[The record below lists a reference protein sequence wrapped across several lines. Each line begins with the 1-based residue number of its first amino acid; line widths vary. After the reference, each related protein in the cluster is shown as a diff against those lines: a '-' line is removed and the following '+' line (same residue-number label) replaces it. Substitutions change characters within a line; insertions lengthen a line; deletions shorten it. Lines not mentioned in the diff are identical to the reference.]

1 MFRHKHKHPAFKA
14 LRDTVAF
21 VVLCVALQGYVAR
34 TDGAEAAAAFRTVWP
49 TLAVCCAGGG
59 ALLVY
64 WAGAAAPLP
73 LRVSALF
80 SAMGM
85 ALQVSLHPANANELK
100 IFCLLAFVGCICTSI
115 VFALLRVIPQTQTLI
130 YNLCVIG
137 SAVSFLFLR
146 VLTKPLN
153 SVFAWVSVGGHSFQW
168 TEALKLILVIGF
180 SAAVTND
187 AWNEGVRFRAAL
199 LLLAV
204 YAGGFFILNELGTLL
219 VCLLDCGVMA
229 LLYCS
234 IKRTLSLVAFGALT
248 GGAGYAFL
256 KLCSGMQNPAGPFR
270 LGQLVYRKLAVRL
283 QYYGVSSFSSYS
295 SQELSSSAYQAYTT
309 WRSLLLARPMGASP
323 YRVSTPVGDSDLIL
337 CTLANRGGW
346 ICLLLALFGT
356 FLLIIASL
364 LLSTRCGGW
373 LSCVGTGAGCA
384 VGLAGLVNLF
394 STASLLLIGVQFPFL
409 GAGGSSFI
417 CSWAA
422 ITLLL
427 CSTIPTRQ
435 GSRELLAA
443 SQITEEDVS

>member
-21 VVLCVALQGYVAR
+21 VVLCAALEWYVSH
-34 TDGAEAAAAFRTVWP
+34 TDGAEAATAFRTVWP
-49 TLAVCCAGGG
+49 TLALCCSCG
-59 ALLVY
+59 ALLVH
-64 WAGAAAPLP
+64 WAGAALSLYVA
-73 LRVSALF
+73 SIF
-80 SAMGM
+80 SAIGM

-100 IFCLLAFVGCICTSI
+100 LFCLLAFVGCICTSI
-115 VFALLRVIPQTQTLI
+115 VFALLRVMPQTLI
-130 YNLCVIG
+130 YNLCVTG
-137 SAVSFLFLR
+137 SALSFLFLR
-146 VLTKPLN
+146 LFCKPVNSTYAWLT
-153 SVFAWVSVGGHSFQW
+153 VGVHSLQL
-168 TEALKLILVIGF
+168 TEAIKLILIVGF
-180 SAAVTND
+180 SAAVTNSTWRE
-187 AWNEGVRFRAAL
+187 AVRFRAAL
-199 LLLAV
+199 LLFAV
-204 YAGGFFILNELGTLL
+204 SITGFFIINELGTLL
-219 VCLLDCGVMA
+219 VCLLDFLVLT

-234 IKRTLSLVAFGALT
+234 VKYVLSLVAFGALT
-248 GGAGYAFL
+248 GGVGYAFL

-283 QYYGVSSFSSYS
+283 QYFGISDFSTLSSK
-295 SQELSSSAYQAYTT
+295 ELSSSAYQAYAS
-309 WRSLLLARPMGASP
+309 WRSLLLARPVGAAA

-373 LSCVGTGAGCA
+373 LSSVGTGAGCA
-384 VGLAGLVNLF
+384 VGLCGLINLF

-417 CSWAA
+417 SSWAA

-443 SQITEEDVS
+443 SQITEEVS

>member
-21 VVLCVALQGYVAR
+21 VVLCVALEWYVSH

-49 TLAVCCAGGG
+49 TLAFFCSCG
-59 ALLVY
+59 AFLVY
-64 WAGAAAPLP
+64 WAGGAALP
-73 LRVSALF
+73 LQVCSILSAV
-80 SAMGM
+80 GM
-85 ALQVSLHPANANELK
+85 ALQVSLHPANATELK
-100 IFCLLAFVGCICTSI
+100 LFCLLAFAGCICTAL
-115 VFALLRVIPQTQTLI
+115 VFALLRVMPQTLI
-130 YNLCVIG
+130 YNFCVAG

-146 VLTKPLN
+146 VFCKPLN
-153 SVFAWVSVGGHSFQW
+153 STYAWVSVGGHSFQL
-168 TEALKLILVIGF
+168 TEVVKLILIIGF

-204 YAGGFFILNELGTLL
+204 YAGGFFVLNELGTLL

-234 IKRTLSLVAFGALT
+234 IKHTLSLVAFGALT
-248 GGAGYAFL
+248 GGIGYAFL
-256 KLCSGMQNPAGPFR
+256 KLCSGMHNPAGPFR

-283 QYYGVSSFSSYS
+283 HYFGISDFSTLSSK
-295 SQELSSSAYQAYTT
+295 EVSSSAYQAYTT

-323 YRVSTPVGDSDLIL
+323 YRVSTPVADSDLIL
-337 CTLANRGGW
+337 ATLANRGGW
-346 ICLLLALFGT
+346 ICLLLTLLGT
-356 FLLIIASL
+356 FLLILASL

-443 SQITEEDVS
+443 SQITEEVS

>member
-21 VVLCVALQGYVAR
+21 LVLCAALEWYVSH

-49 TLAVCCAGGG
+49 TLALCCSCG
-59 ALLVY
+59 ALLIH
-64 WAGAAAPLP
+64 WAGAAALP
-73 LRVSALF
+73 LRVSAIF
-80 SAMGM
+80 SALGM

-100 IFCLLAFVGCICTSI
+100 LFCLLAFMGCICTVI
-115 VFALLRVIPQTQTLI
+115 VFALLRVMPQTLI
-130 YNLCVIG
+130 YNLCVAA
-137 SAVSFLFLR
+137 SAISFVFLR
-146 VLTKPLN
+146 VFSKPIN
-153 SVFAWVSVGGHSFQW
+153 NTYAWVSVGGHSFQL
-168 TEALKLILVIGF
+168 TEVVKLILIIGF
-180 SAAVTND
+180 SAAVTNE
-187 AWNEGVRFRAAL
+187 AWHEAVQFRAAL

-204 YAGGFFILNELGTLL
+204 CTGGFFMVNELGTLL
-219 VCLLDCGVMA
+219 VCILDFGVMA
-229 LLYCS
+229 ILYCS
-234 IKRTLSLVAFGALT
+234 VKYIFSLFAFGALT

-283 QYYGVSSFSSYS
+283 HYFGISDFSTLSSK
-295 SQELSSSAYQAYTT
+295 ELSSSAYQAYAS
-309 WRSLLLARPMGASP
+309 WRSLLLARPVGAAA
-323 YRVSTPVGDSDLIL
+323 YRVSMPVGDSDLIL

-373 LSCVGTGAGCA
+373 LSCVGTGAGCS
-384 VGLAGLVNLF
+384 VGLCGLINLF

-417 CSWAA
+417 SSWAA

-443 SQITEEDVS
+443 SQITKEDVS

>member
-1 MFRHKHKHPAFKA
+1 MFRHKHPAFKA

-21 VVLCVALQGYVAR
+21 LVLCAALEWYVSH

-49 TLAVCCAGGG
+49 TLAVYCAGG

-64 WAGAAAPLP
+64 WAGAAALP
-73 LRVSALF
+73 LQVVSIL
-80 SAMGM
+80 SAVGM

-100 IFCLLAFVGCICTSI
+100 IFCLLSFVGCICTVI
-115 VFALLRVIPQTQTLI
+115 VFALLRVIPLTVVYTFCI
-130 YNLCVIG
+130 IASV
-137 SAVSFLFLR
+137 VFFLFLR
-146 VLTKPLN
+146 FCCKGVN
-153 SVFAWVSVGGHSFQW
+153 STHAWVSVGGHSFQL
-168 TEALKLILVIGF
+168 TEVVKLILIIGF
-180 SAAVTND
+180 SAAVTNE
-187 AWNEGVRFRAAL
+187 AWSEAVRFRAAL

-204 YAGGFFILNELGTLL
+204 CTGGFFMVNELGTLL
-219 VCLLDCGVMA
+219 VCILDFGVMA

-234 IKRTLSLVAFGALT
+234 VKYVLSLVAVGALT
-248 GGAGYAFL
+248 GGAGYALL
-256 KLCSGMQNPAGPFR
+256 KLCSAMQNPVGPFR

-295 SQELSSSAYQAYTT
+295 SQELSNSAYQAYTT

-323 YRVSTPVGDSDLIL
+323 YRVSTPVADSDLIL
-337 CTLANRGGW
+337 ATLANRGGW
-346 ICLLLALFGT
+346 ICLLLALIGT

-373 LSCVGTGAGCA
+373 LSCVGTGAGFA
-384 VGLAGLVNLF
+384 VGLSAILNLF
-394 STASLLLIGVQFPFL
+394 SATSLLLIGIPFPFL
-409 GAGGSSFI
+409 GAGGSNFLI
-417 CSWAA
+417 SWGS

-435 GSRELLAA
+435 GSRELLAV

>member
-1 MFRHKHKHPAFKA
+1 MFRHKHPAFKA

-34 TDGAEAAAAFRTVWP
+34 TDGAEAATAFRTVWP
-49 TLAVCCAGGG
+49 TLAFFCSCGG

-64 WAGAAAPLP
+64 WAGAALP
-73 LRVSALF
+73 LWVSAIF
-80 SAMGM
+80 SAVGM
-85 ALQVSLHPANANELK
+85 ALQVSLHPANATELK
-100 IFCLLAFVGCICTSI
+100 LFCLLAFVGCICTSI
-115 VFALLRVIPQTQTLI
+115 VFALLRVMPQTVVYIFCIITI
-130 YNLCVIG
+130 V
-137 SAVSFLFLR
+137 VSFLFLR
-146 VLTKPLN
+146 IFSKPIN
-153 SVFAWVSVGGHSFQW
+153 STWAWASLGGHSFQL
-168 TEALKLILVIGF
+168 TEAMKLVIVVGF
-180 SAAVTND
+180 SAAATNE
-187 AWNEGVRFRAAL
+187 AWSEGVRFRAAL

-204 YAGGFFILNELGTLL
+204 CTGGFFMVNELGTLL
-219 VCLLDCGVMA
+219 VCILDFGVMA
-229 LLYCS
+229 ILYCS
-234 IKRTLSLVAFGALT
+234 VKYIFSLFAFGALT

-283 QYYGVSSFSSYS
+283 HYFGISDFSTLSSK
-295 SQELSSSAYQAYTT
+295 ELSSSAYQAYAS
-309 WRSLLLARPMGASP
+309 WRSLLLARPVGATA

-373 LSCVGTGAGCA
+373 LSCVGTGAGCS
-384 VGLAGLVNLF
+384 VGLCGLINLF

-417 CSWAA
+417 SSWAA
-422 ITLLL
+422 IALLL

-443 SQITEEDVS
+443 SQITEEVS

>member
-49 TLAVCCAGGG
+49 TLAVCCAGG

-64 WAGAAAPLP
+64 WAGCAALP
-73 LRVSALF
+73 LQIGSIVSAV
-80 SAMGM
+80 GM
-85 ALQVSLHPANANELK
+85 ALQVSLHPANATELK
-100 IFCLLAFVGCICTSI
+100 LFCLLAFVGCICTSI
-115 VFALLRVIPQTQTLI
+115 VFALLRVMPQTVVYTFCI
-130 YNLCVIG
+130 ITSV
-137 SAVSFLFLR
+137 VSFLFLR
-146 VLTKPLN
+146 VFSKPIN
-153 SVFAWVSVGGHSFQW
+153 STYAWVSVAGHSFQL

-204 YAGGFFILNELGTLL
+204 YAGGFFVLNELGTLL

-234 IKRTLSLVAFGALT
+234 IKHTLSLVAFGALT

-295 SQELSSSAYQAYTT
+295 SQELSNSAYQAYTT

-323 YRVSTPVGDSDLIL
+323 YRVSTPVADSDLIL
-337 CTLANRGGW
+337 ATLANRGGW
-346 ICLLLALFGT
+346 ICLLLALIGT

-364 LLSTRCGGW
+364 LLSMRCGGW
-373 LSCVGTGAGCA
+373 LSCVGTGAGFA
-384 VGLAGLVNLF
+384 VGLSAILNLF
-394 STASLLLIGVQFPFL
+394 SATSLLLIGIPFPFL
-409 GAGGSSFI
+409 GAGGSNFLI
-417 CSWAA
+417 SWGS

>member
-1 MFRHKHKHPAFKA
+1 MFRHKHPAFKA

-21 VVLCVALQGYVAR
+21 VVFCAALEWYVSH

-49 TLAVCCAGGG
+49 TLAFFCSCGG

-64 WAGAAAPLP
+64 WAGAVALP

-100 IFCLLAFVGCICTSI
+100 LFCLLAFVGCICTVI
-115 VFALLRVIPQTQTLI
+115 VFALLRVLPQTLI
-130 YNLCVIG
+130 YNLCVIIG

-146 VLTKPLN
+146 VFCKPLN
-153 SVFAWVSVGGHSFQW
+153 STYAWVSVAGHSFQL

-204 YAGGFFILNELGTLL
+204 YAGGFFVLNELGTLL

-234 IKRTLSLVAFGALT
+234 IKHTLSLVAFGALT
-248 GGAGYAFL
+248 GGVGYAFL

-295 SQELSSSAYQAYTT
+295 SQELSSSAYQSYTT

-323 YRVSTPVGDSDLIL
+323 YRVSTPVADSDLIL
-337 CTLANRGGW
+337 ATLANRGGW
-346 ICLLLALFGT
+346 ICLLLALLGT
-356 FLLIIASL
+356 FLLILASL

-422 ITLLL
+422 VTLLL

>member
-1 MFRHKHKHPAFKA
+1 MLFRHKHPAFKA

-34 TDGAEAAAAFRTVWP
+34 TDGAEAAAAFRAVWP
-49 TLAVCCAGGG
+49 TLAVCCAGG

-64 WAGAAAPLP
+64 WAGGAALP
-73 LRVSALF
+73 LQIGSIVSAV
-80 SAMGM
+80 GM
-85 ALQVSLHPANANELK
+85 ALQTSLHPANAYELK
-100 IFCLLAFVGCICTSI
+100 FFCLLAFVGCICTSI
-115 VFALLRVIPQTQTLI
+115 VFALLRVMPQTVVYTFCI
-130 YNLCVIG
+130 ITSV
-137 SAVSFLFLR
+137 VSFLFLR
-146 VLTKPLN
+146 VFSKPIN
-153 SVFAWVSVGGHSFQW
+153 STYAWVSVGGHSFQL
-168 TEALKLILVIGF
+168 TEVVKLILIIGF

-187 AWNEGVRFRAAL
+187 AWSEGVRFRAAL

-204 YAGGFFILNELGTLL
+204 YAGGFFVLNELGTLL

-234 IKRTLSLVAFGALT
+234 IKHTLSLVAFGALT
-248 GGAGYAFL
+248 GGVGYAFL

-283 QYYGVSSFSSYS
+283 HYFGISDFSTLSSK
-295 SQELSSSAYQAYTT
+295 EVSSSAYQAYTT

-323 YRVSTPVGDSDLIL
+323 YRVSTPVADSDLIL
-337 CTLANRGGW
+337 ATLANRGGW
-346 ICLLLALFGT
+346 ICLLLTLLGT
-356 FLLIIASL
+356 FLLILASL

-435 GSRELLAA
+435 GSRELLAV

>member
-1 MFRHKHKHPAFKA
+1 MFRHKYKHPAFKA

-21 VVLCVALQGYVAR
+21 VVLCAALEWYVSH
-34 TDGAEAAAAFRTVWP
+34 TDGAEAATAFRTVWP
-49 TLAVCCAGGG
+49 TLAVYCAGG

-64 WAGAAAPLP
+64 CAGAAALP
-73 LRVSALF
+73 LRVSAIF
-80 SAMGM
+80 SALGM
-85 ALQVSLHPANANELK
+85 ALQVSLHPANATELK
-100 IFCLLAFVGCICTSI
+100 LFCLLAFVGCICTSI
-115 VFALLRVIPQTQTLI
+115 VFALLRVMPQTLI
-130 YNLCVIG
+130 YNFCVAG

-146 VLTKPLN
+146 FFSKPIN
-153 SVFAWVSVGGHSFQW
+153 STYAWVSVGGHSFQL
-168 TEALKLILVIGF
+168 TEVVKLILIIGF
-180 SAAVTND
+180 SAAVTNE
-187 AWNEGVRFRAAL
+187 AWHEAVQFRAAL

-204 YAGGFFILNELGTLL
+204 CTGGFFMVNELGTLL
-219 VCLLDCGVMA
+219 VCILDFGVMA
-229 LLYCS
+229 ILYCS
-234 IKRTLSLVAFGALT
+234 VKYIFSLFAFGTLT
-248 GGAGYAFL
+248 GGVGYAFL

-283 QYYGVSSFSSYS
+283 HYFGISDFSTLSSK
-295 SQELSSSAYQAYTT
+295 EVSSSAYQAYTT

-384 VGLAGLVNLF
+384 VGLSAILNLF
-394 STASLLLIGVQFPFL
+394 SATSLLLIGIPFPFL
-409 GAGGSSFI
+409 GAGGSNFLI
-417 CSWAA
+417 SWGS

-435 GSRELLAA
+435 GSRELLAV

>member
-49 TLAVCCAGGG
+49 TLAFFCSCGG
-59 ALLVY
+59 ALLVH
-64 WAGAAAPLP
+64 WAGAAALP

-80 SAMGM
+80 SALGM

-100 IFCLLAFVGCICTSI
+100 LFCLLSFVGCICTAL
-115 VFALLRVIPQTQTLI
+115 VFALLRVLPQTVVYTFCI
-130 YNLCVIG
+130 IASV
-137 SAVSFLFLR
+137 VSFLFLR
-146 VLTKPLN
+146 VFSKPIN
-153 SVFAWVSVGGHSFQW
+153 STYAWVSVAGHSFQL

-204 YAGGFFILNELGTLL
+204 YAGGFFVLNELGTLL

-234 IKRTLSLVAFGALT
+234 IKHTLSLVAFGALT
-248 GGAGYAFL
+248 GGVGYAFL
-256 KLCSGMQNPAGPFR
+256 KLCNGMQNPAGLFR

-295 SQELSSSAYQAYTT
+295 SQQLSVPIVYH
-309 WRSLLLARPMGASP
+309 
-323 YRVSTPVGDSDLIL
+323 
-337 CTLANRGGW
+337 
-346 ICLLLALFGT
+346 LALF
-356 FLLIIASL
+356 AS
-364 LLSTRCGGW
+364 
-373 LSCVGTGAGCA
+373 
-384 VGLAGLVNLF
+384 
-394 STASLLLIGVQFPFL
+394 
-409 GAGGSSFI
+409 GSSHG
-417 CSWAA
+417 CLALPGQH
-422 ITLLL
+422 T
-427 CSTIPTRQ
+427 
-435 GSRELLAA
+435 GSRFRFDFGNTGE
-443 SQITEEDVS
+443 

>member
-256 KLCSGMQNPAGPFR
+256 KLCNGMQNPAGPFR

>member
-34 TDGAEAAAAFRTVWP
+34 TDGAEAAAAFRAVWP
-49 TLAVCCAGGG
+49 TLAVCCAGG

-64 WAGAAAPLP
+64 WAGAAALP
-73 LRVSALF
+73 LQIVSIVSAV
-80 SAMGM
+80 GM
-85 ALQVSLHPANANELK
+85 ALQVSLHPANATELK
-100 IFCLLAFVGCICTSI
+100 LFCLLAFVGCICTSI
-115 VFALLRVIPQTQTLI
+115 VFALLRVLPQTLI
-130 YNLCVIG
+130 YNFCVAG

-146 VLTKPLN
+146 VFCKPLN
-153 SVFAWVSVGGHSFQW
+153 SVFAWVSVGGHSFQL
-168 TEALKLILVIGF
+168 TEVVKLILIIGF
-180 SAAVTND
+180 SAAVTNE
-187 AWNEGVRFRAAL
+187 AWHEGVRFRAAL

-204 YAGGFFILNELGTLL
+204 YAGGFFVLNELGTLL

-234 IKRTLSLVAFGALT
+234 IKHTLSLVAFGALT
-248 GGAGYAFL
+248 GGVGYAFL

-283 QYYGVSSFSSYS
+283 HYFGISDFSTLSSK
-295 SQELSSSAYQAYTT
+295 EVSSSAYQAYTT

-323 YRVSTPVGDSDLIL
+323 YRVSTPVADSDLIL
-337 CTLANRGGW
+337 ATLANRGGW
-346 ICLLLALFGT
+346 ICLLLTLLGT
-356 FLLIIASL
+356 FLLILASL
-364 LLSTRCGGW
+364 LLSTRGGGW

-435 GSRELLAA
+435 GSRELLAV

>member
-14 LRDTVAF
+14 LRDTVVF

-34 TDGAEAAAAFRTVWP
+34 TDGAEAAAAFRAVWP
-49 TLAVCCAGGG
+49 TLAVCCAGG

-64 WAGAAAPLP
+64 WAGAAALP
-73 LRVSALF
+73 LQVVSIL
-80 SAMGM
+80 SAVGM
-85 ALQVSLHPANANELK
+85 ALQTSLHPANAYELK
-100 IFCLLAFVGCICTSI
+100 FFCLLAFVGCICTAL
-115 VFALLRVIPQTQTLI
+115 VFALLRVLPQTLI

-146 VLTKPLN
+146 VFCKPLN
-153 SVFAWVSVGGHSFQW
+153 STYAWVSVGGHSFQL
-168 TEALKLILVIGF
+168 TEVVKLILIIGF

-204 YAGGFFILNELGTLL
+204 YAGGFFVLNELGTLL

-234 IKRTLSLVAFGALT
+234 IKHTLSLVAFGALT
-248 GGAGYAFL
+248 GGVGYAFL

-295 SQELSSSAYQAYTT
+295 SQELSNSAYQAYTT

-323 YRVSTPVGDSDLIL
+323 YRVSTPVADSDLIL
-337 CTLANRGGW
+337 ATLANRGGW
-346 ICLLLALFGT
+346 ICLLLALIGT

-364 LLSTRCGGW
+364 LLSMRCGGW
-373 LSCVGTGAGCA
+373 LSCVGTGAGFA
-384 VGLAGLVNLF
+384 VGLSAILNLF
-394 STASLLLIGVQFPFL
+394 SATSLLLIGIPFPFL
-409 GAGGSSFI
+409 GAGGSNFLI
-417 CSWAA
+417 SWGS

>member
-21 VVLCVALQGYVAR
+21 LVLCAVLEWYVSR

-49 TLAVCCAGGG
+49 TLAFFCSCGG

-64 WAGAAAPLP
+64 WAGATALP
-73 LRVSALF
+73 LRVSAIF

-100 IFCLLAFVGCICTSI
+100 LFCLLAFVGCICTVI
-115 VFALLRVIPQTQTLI
+115 VFALLRVMPQTLI
-130 YNLCVIG
+130 YNLCVAA
-137 SAVSFLFLR
+137 SAISFVFLR
-146 VLTKPLN
+146 IFCKAVNNTW
-153 SVFAWVSVGGHSFQW
+153 AWLDVAGHSFQL
-168 TEALKLILVIGF
+168 TEAIKLILIVGF
-180 SAAVTND
+180 SAAVTNE
-187 AWNEGVRFRAAL
+187 AWHEAVRFRAAL
-199 LLLAV
+199 LLFAV
-204 YAGGFFILNELGTLL
+204 SITGFFIINELGTLL
-219 VCLLDCGVMA
+219 VCLLDFLVLT

-234 IKRTLSLVAFGALT
+234 VKYVLSLVAVGALT
-248 GGAGYAFL
+248 GGVGYAFFL
-256 KLCSGMQNPAGPFR
+256 KLCSAMQNPVGPFR
-270 LGQLVYRKLAVRL
+270 LGRLVYRKLAVRL
-283 QYYGVSSFSSYS
+283 QYFGISDFSTLSSK
-295 SQELSSSAYQAYTT
+295 ELSSSAYQAHTS
-309 WRSLLLARPMGASP
+309 WRSLLLARPVGAAA
-323 YRVSTPVGDSDLIL
+323 YRVSTPVADSDLIL

-373 LSCVGTGAGCA
+373 LSCLGTGAGCA
-384 VGLAGLVNLF
+384 VGLCGLINLF

-409 GAGGSSFI
+409 GAGGSSYVS
-417 CSWAA
+417 SWAA
-422 ITLLL
+422 VTLLL

-443 SQITEEDVS
+443 SQITEEVS

>member
-21 VVLCVALQGYVAR
+21 VVLCAALEWYVSH

-49 TLAVCCAGGG
+49 TLAVYCAGG

-64 WAGAAAPLP
+64 WAGAAALP
-73 LRVSALF
+73 LRVSAIF

-100 IFCLLAFVGCICTSI
+100 IFCLLSFVGCICTAL
-115 VFALLRVIPQTQTLI
+115 VFALLRVMPQTVVYTFCI
-130 YNLCVIG
+130 ITSV
-137 SAVSFLFLR
+137 VSFLFLQ
-146 VLTKPLN
+146 VFCKPLN
-153 SVFAWVSVGGHSFQW
+153 STYAWVSVGGHSFQL
-168 TEALKLILVIGF
+168 TEVVKLILIIGF
-180 SAAVTND
+180 SAAVTNE
-187 AWNEGVRFRAAL
+187 AWHEAIQFRAAL

-204 YAGGFFILNELGTLL
+204 YAGGFFVLNELGTLL

-234 IKRTLSLVAFGALT
+234 IKHTLSLVAFGALT
-248 GGAGYAFL
+248 GGIGYAFL
-256 KLCSGMQNPAGPFR
+256 KLCSGMPNPAGPFR

-295 SQELSSSAYQAYTT
+295 SQELSSSAYQSYTT

-323 YRVSTPVGDSDLIL
+323 YRVSTPVADSDLIL
-337 CTLANRGGW
+337 ATLANRGGW
-346 ICLLLALFGT
+346 ICLLLALIGT

-364 LLSTRCGGW
+364 LLSMRCGGW

-384 VGLAGLVNLF
+384 VGLSAILNLF
-394 STASLLLIGVQFPFL
+394 SATSLLLIGIPFPFL
-409 GAGGSSFI
+409 GAGGSNFLI
-417 CSWAA
+417 SWGS

>member
-34 TDGAEAAAAFRTVWP
+34 TDGAEAAADFRTVWP
-49 TLAVCCAGGG
+49 TLAVYCAGG

-64 WAGAAAPLP
+64 CAGAAALP
-73 LRVSALF
+73 LRVSAIF

-100 IFCLLAFVGCICTSI
+100 IFCLLSFVGCICTALI
-115 VFALLRVIPQTQTLI
+115 FALLRVMPQTVVYTFCI
-130 YNLCVIG
+130 ITSV
-137 SAVSFLFLR
+137 VSFLFLR
-146 VLTKPLN
+146 IFSKPIN
-153 SVFAWVSVGGHSFQW
+153 STYAWVSVAGHSFQL

-204 YAGGFFILNELGTLL
+204 YAGGFFVLNELGTLL

-234 IKRTLSLVAFGALT
+234 IKHTLSLVAFGALT

-256 KLCSGMQNPAGPFR
+256 KLCNGMQNPAGPFR

-295 SQELSSSAYQAYTT
+295 SQELSSSAYQSYTT

-323 YRVSTPVGDSDLIL
+323 YRVSTPVADSDLIL
-337 CTLANRGGW
+337 ATLANRGGW
-346 ICLLLALFGT
+346 ICLLLALLGT
-356 FLLIIASL
+356 FLLILASL

>member
-34 TDGAEAAAAFRTVWP
+34 TDGAEAAAAFRAVWP
-49 TLAVCCAGGG
+49 TLAVCCAGG

-64 WAGAAAPLP
+64 WAGAAALP
-73 LRVSALF
+73 LQVVSIL
-80 SAMGM
+80 SAVGM
-85 ALQVSLHPANANELK
+85 ALQTSLHPANAYELK
-100 IFCLLAFVGCICTSI
+100 FFCLLSFVGCICTAL
-115 VFALLRVIPQTQTLI
+115 VFALLRVMPQTLI
-130 YNLCVIG
+130 YNFCVAG
-137 SAVSFLFLR
+137 SSVSFLFLR
-146 VLTKPLN
+146 FFSKPIN
-153 SVFAWVSVGGHSFQW
+153 STYAWVSVGGHSFQL
-168 TEALKLILVIGF
+168 TEVVKLILIIGF

-204 YAGGFFILNELGTLL
+204 YAGGFFVLNELGTLL

-234 IKRTLSLVAFGALT
+234 IKHTLSLVAFGALT
-248 GGAGYAFL
+248 GGVGYAFL

-283 QYYGVSSFSSYS
+283 HYFGISDFSTLSSK
-295 SQELSSSAYQAYTT
+295 EVSSSAYQAYTT

-323 YRVSTPVGDSDLIL
+323 YRVSTPVADSDLIL
-337 CTLANRGGW
+337 ATLANRGGW
-346 ICLLLALFGT
+346 ICLLLALLGT
-356 FLLIIASL
+356 FLLILASL

-435 GSRELLAA
+435 GSRELLAV

>member
-21 VVLCVALQGYVAR
+21 LVLCAVLEWYVSH

-49 TLAVCCAGGG
+49 TLALCCSCG
-59 ALLVY
+59 ALLVH
-64 WAGAAAPLP
+64 WAAAAALP
-73 LRVSALF
+73 LRVSAIF
-80 SAMGM
+80 SAVGM
-85 ALQVSLHPANANELK
+85 ALQVSLHPANATELK
-100 IFCLLAFVGCICTSI
+100 LFCLLAFVGCICTAL
-115 VFALLRVIPQTQTLI
+115 VFALLRVMPQTVVYTFCI
-130 YNLCVIG
+130 ITSV
-137 SAVSFLFLR
+137 VSFLFLR
-146 VLTKPLN
+146 VFSKPIN
-153 SVFAWVSVGGHSFQW
+153 STYAWVSVAGHSFQL

-187 AWNEGVRFRAAL
+187 AWSEGVRFRAAL

-204 YAGGFFILNELGTLL
+204 YAGGFFVLNELGTLL

-234 IKRTLSLVAFGALT
+234 IKHTLSLVAFGALT
-248 GGAGYAFL
+248 GGIGYAFL
-256 KLCSGMQNPAGPFR
+256 KLCSGMHNPAGPFR

-283 QYYGVSSFSSYS
+283 HYFGISDFSTLSSK
-295 SQELSSSAYQAYTT
+295 EVSSSAYQAYTT

-337 CTLANRGGW
+337 ATLANRGGW
-346 ICLLLALFGT
+346 ICLLLALIGT

-364 LLSTRCGGW
+364 LLSMRCGGW

-384 VGLAGLVNLF
+384 VGLSAILNLF
-394 STASLLLIGVQFPFL
+394 SATSLLLIGIPFPFL
-409 GAGGSSFI
+409 GAGGSNFLI
-417 CSWAA
+417 SWGS

>member
-49 TLAVCCAGGG
+49 TLAFFCSCGG

-64 WAGAAAPLP
+64 WAGAAALP
-73 LRVSALF
+73 LRVSAIF
-80 SAMGM
+80 SALGM

-100 IFCLLAFVGCICTSI
+100 LFCLLAFMGCICTSI
-115 VFALLRVIPQTQTLI
+115 VFALLRVMPQTLI
-130 YNLCVIG
+130 YNFCVAG

-146 VLTKPLN
+146 FFSKPIN
-153 SVFAWVSVGGHSFQW
+153 STYAWVSVGGHSFQL
-168 TEALKLILVIGF
+168 TEVVKLILIIGF
-180 SAAVTND
+180 SAAVTNE
-187 AWNEGVRFRAAL
+187 AWHEAVRFRAAL
-199 LLLAV
+199 LLFAV
-204 YAGGFFILNELGTLL
+204 SITGFFIINELGTLL
-219 VCLLDCGVMA
+219 ACLLDCGVMA
-229 LLYCS
+229 ILYCS
-234 IKRTLSLVAFGALT
+234 VKYIFSLFAFGALT
-248 GGAGYAFL
+248 GWVGYAFL
-256 KLCSGMQNPAGPFR
+256 KLCSGLQNPAGPFR

-283 QYYGVSSFSSYS
+283 HYFGISDFSTYS
-295 SQELSSSAYQAYTT
+295 SQELSSTAYQAYST
-309 WRSLLLARPMGASP
+309 WRSLLLARPFGSAP
-323 YRVSTPVGDSDLIL
+323 YRISTPVGDSDLIL

-346 ICLLLALFGT
+346 ICLFLTLFGA
-356 FLLIIASL
+356 FLLIVASL

-384 VGLAGLVNLF
+384 VGLSAILNLF
-394 STASLLLIGVQFPFL
+394 SATSLLLIGIPFPFL
-409 GAGGSSFI
+409 GAGGSNFLI
-417 CSWAA
+417 SWGS

>member
-21 VVLCVALQGYVAR
+21 VVLCMALQGYVAR

-49 TLAVCCAGGG
+49 TLAFCCSCG
-59 ALLVY
+59 ALLVH
-64 WAGAAAPLP
+64 WAGAALP
-73 LRVSALF
+73 LHVASIF
-80 SAMGM
+80 SAVGM
-85 ALQVSLHPANANELK
+85 ALQVSLHPANATELK
-100 IFCLLAFVGCICTSI
+100 LFCLLAFVGCICTVI
-115 VFALLRVIPQTQTLI
+115 VFALLRVMPQTLI
-130 YNLCVIG
+130 YNLCVAA
-137 SAVSFLFLR
+137 SAISFVFLR
-146 VLTKPLN
+146 VFSKPIN
-153 SVFAWVSVGGHSFQW
+153 STYAWVSVAGHSFQL

-204 YAGGFFILNELGTLL
+204 CTGGFFMVNELGTLL
-219 VCLLDCGVMA
+219 VCILDFGVMA
-229 LLYCS
+229 ILYCS
-234 IKRTLSLVAFGALT
+234 VKYIFSLFAFGTLT
-248 GGAGYAFL
+248 GGVGYAFL

-283 QYYGVSSFSSYS
+283 HYFGISDFSTLSSK
-295 SQELSSSAYQAYTT
+295 EVSSSAYQAYTT
-309 WRSLLLARPMGASP
+309 WRSLLLARPFGSAP
-323 YRVSTPVGDSDLIL
+323 YRVSTPVADSDLIL
-337 CTLANRGGW
+337 ATLANRGGW
-346 ICLLLALFGT
+346 ICLLLALLGT
-356 FLLIIASL
+356 FLLILASL

-443 SQITEEDVS
+443 SQITEEVS

>member
-1 MFRHKHKHPAFKA
+1 MFRHKHPAFKA

-49 TLAVCCAGGG
+49 TLAVCCAGG

-64 WAGAAAPLP
+64 WAGGAALP
-73 LRVSALF
+73 LRVSAIF
-80 SAMGM
+80 TAVGM
-85 ALQVSLHPANANELK
+85 ALQTSLHPANAYELK

-168 TEALKLILVIGF
+168 TEALKLILVLGF

-204 YAGGFFILNELGTLL
+204 YAGGFFVLNELGTLL

-234 IKRTLSLVAFGALT
+234 IKHTLSLVAFGALT
-248 GGAGYAFL
+248 GGVGYAFL

-283 QYYGVSSFSSYS
+283 HYFGISDFSTLSSK
-295 SQELSSSAYQAYTT
+295 EVSSSAYQAYTT
-309 WRSLLLARPMGASP
+309 WRSLLLARPFGSAP
-323 YRVSTPVGDSDLIL
+323 YRVSTPVGNSDLIL

-346 ICLLLALFGT
+346 ICLFLTLFGA
-356 FLLIIASL
+356 FLLIVASL

-443 SQITEEDVS
+443 SQITKEDVS

>member
-49 TLAVCCAGGG
+49 TLAVYCAGG

-64 WAGAAAPLP
+64 CAGAAALP
-73 LRVSALF
+73 LRVSAIF

-100 IFCLLAFVGCICTSI
+100 IFCLLSFVGCICTALI
-115 VFALLRVIPQTQTLI
+115 FALLRVMPQTVVYTFCI
-130 YNLCVIG
+130 ITSV
-137 SAVSFLFLR
+137 VSFLFLR
-146 VLTKPLN
+146 IFSKPIN
-153 SVFAWVSVGGHSFQW
+153 STYAWVSVAGHSFQL

-204 YAGGFFILNELGTLL
+204 YAGGFFVLNELGTLL

-234 IKRTLSLVAFGALT
+234 IKHTLSLVAFGALT

-256 KLCSGMQNPAGPFR
+256 KLCNGMQNPAGPFR

-295 SQELSSSAYQAYTT
+295 SQELSSSAYQSYTT

-323 YRVSTPVGDSDLIL
+323 YRVSTPVADSDLIL
-337 CTLANRGGW
+337 ATLANRGGW
-346 ICLLLALFGT
+346 ICLLLALLGT
-356 FLLIIASL
+356 FLLILASL

-394 STASLLLIGVQFPFL
+394 STANLLLIGVQFPFL

>member
-34 TDGAEAAAAFRTVWP
+34 TDGAEAAAAFRAVWP
-49 TLAVCCAGGG
+49 TLAVCCAGG

-64 WAGAAAPLP
+64 WAGAAALP
-73 LRVSALF
+73 LRVSAIF

-100 IFCLLAFVGCICTSI
+100 IFCLLAFVGCICTVI
-115 VFALLRVIPQTQTLI
+115 VFALLRVIPLTVVYTFCI
-130 YNLCVIG
+130 IASV
-137 SAVSFLFLR
+137 VFFLFLR
-146 VLTKPLN
+146 FCCKGVN
-153 SVFAWVSVGGHSFQW
+153 STHAWVSVGGHSFQL
-168 TEALKLILVIGF
+168 TEVVKLILIIGF
-180 SAAVTND
+180 SAAVTNE
-187 AWNEGVRFRAAL
+187 AWHEAVQFRAAL

-204 YAGGFFILNELGTLL
+204 CTGGFFIINELGTLL
-219 VCLLDCGVMA
+219 ACLLDCGVMA
-229 LLYCS
+229 ILYCS
-234 IKRTLSLVAFGALT
+234 VKYIFSLFAFGALT
-248 GGAGYAFL
+248 GGVGYAFL
-256 KLCSGMQNPAGPFR
+256 KLCSGMPNPAGPFR

-283 QYYGVSSFSSYS
+283 HYFGISDFSTLSSK
-295 SQELSSSAYQAYTT
+295 EVSSSAYQAYTT

-323 YRVSTPVGDSDLIL
+323 YRVSTPVADSDLIL
-337 CTLANRGGW
+337 ATLANRGGW
-346 ICLLLALFGT
+346 ICLLLALLGT
-356 FLLIIASL
+356 FLLILASL

-435 GSRELLAA
+435 GSRELLAV

>member
-34 TDGAEAAAAFRTVWP
+34 TDGAEAAAAFRAVWP
-49 TLAVCCAGGG
+49 TLAVCCAGG

-64 WAGAAAPLP
+64 WAGAAALP
-73 LRVSALF
+73 LRVSAIF

-100 IFCLLAFVGCICTSI
+100 IFCLLSFVGCICTAL
-115 VFALLRVIPQTQTLI
+115 VFALLRVMPQTVVYTFCI
-130 YNLCVIG
+130 ITSV
-137 SAVSFLFLR
+137 VSFLFLR
-146 VLTKPLN
+146 VFCKPLN
-153 SVFAWVSVGGHSFQW
+153 STYAWVSVGGHSFQL
-168 TEALKLILVIGF
+168 TEVVKLILIIGF
-180 SAAVTND
+180 SAAVTNE
-187 AWNEGVRFRAAL
+187 AWHEAIQFRAAL

-204 YAGGFFILNELGTLL
+204 YAGGFFVLNELGTLL

-234 IKRTLSLVAFGALT
+234 IKHTLSLVAFGALT
-248 GGAGYAFL
+248 GGIGYAFL
-256 KLCSGMQNPAGPFR
+256 KLCSGMPNPAGPFR

-295 SQELSSSAYQAYTT
+295 SQELSSSAYQSYTT

-323 YRVSTPVGDSDLIL
+323 YRVSTPVADSDLIL
-337 CTLANRGGW
+337 ATLANRGGW
-346 ICLLLALFGT
+346 ICLLLALIGT

-364 LLSTRCGGW
+364 LLSMRCGGW
-373 LSCVGTGAGCA
+373 LSCVGTGAGFA
-384 VGLAGLVNLF
+384 VGLSAILNLF
-394 STASLLLIGVQFPFL
+394 SATSLLLIGIPFPFL
-409 GAGGSSFI
+409 GAGGSNFLI
-417 CSWAA
+417 SWGS

-435 GSRELLAA
+435 GSRELLAV

>member
-21 VVLCVALQGYVAR
+21 LVLCAALEWYVSH

-49 TLAVCCAGGG
+49 TLAVYCAGG

-64 WAGAAAPLP
+64 WTGAAALP
-73 LRVSALF
+73 LRVSAIF

-115 VFALLRVIPQTQTLI
+115 VFALLRVMPQTVVYTFCI
-130 YNLCVIG
+130 ITSV
-137 SAVSFLFLR
+137 VSFLFLR
-146 VLTKPLN
+146 IFSKPIN
-153 SVFAWVSVGGHSFQW
+153 STYAWVSVAGHSFQL

-204 YAGGFFILNELGTLL
+204 YAGGFFVLNELGTLL

-248 GGAGYAFL
+248 GGVGYAFL

-295 SQELSSSAYQAYTT
+295 SQELSNSAYQAYTT

-323 YRVSTPVGDSDLIL
+323 YRVSTPVADSDLIL
-337 CTLANRGGW
+337 ATLANRGGW
-346 ICLLLALFGT
+346 ICLLLTLLGT
-356 FLLIIASL
+356 FLLILASL

-435 GSRELLAA
+435 GSRELLAV

>member
-34 TDGAEAAAAFRTVWP
+34 TDGAEAAAAFRAVWP
-49 TLAVCCAGGG
+49 TLAVCCAGG

-64 WAGAAAPLP
+64 WAGAAALP
-73 LRVSALF
+73 LRVSAIF

-100 IFCLLAFVGCICTSI
+100 IFCLLSFVGCICTAL
-115 VFALLRVIPQTQTLI
+115 VFALLRVMPQTVVYTFCI
-130 YNLCVIG
+130 ITSV
-137 SAVSFLFLR
+137 VSFLFLR
-146 VLTKPLN
+146 VFCKPLN
-153 SVFAWVSVGGHSFQW
+153 STYAWVSVGGHSFQL
-168 TEALKLILVIGF
+168 TEVVKLILIIGF
-180 SAAVTND
+180 SAAVTNE
-187 AWNEGVRFRAAL
+187 AWHEAIQFRAAL

-204 YAGGFFILNELGTLL
+204 YAGGFFVLNELGTLL

-234 IKRTLSLVAFGALT
+234 IKHTLSLVAFGALT

-256 KLCSGMQNPAGPFR
+256 KLCSGMHNPAGPFR

-295 SQELSSSAYQAYTT
+295 SQELSNSAYQAYTT

-323 YRVSTPVGDSDLIL
+323 YRVSTPVADSDLIL
-337 CTLANRGGW
+337 ATLANRGGW
-346 ICLLLALFGT
+346 ICLLLALIGT

-364 LLSTRCGGW
+364 LLSMRCGGW

-384 VGLAGLVNLF
+384 VGLSAILNLF
-394 STASLLLIGVQFPFL
+394 SATSLLLIGIPFPFL
-409 GAGGSSFI
+409 GAGGSNFLI
-417 CSWAA
+417 SWGS

-435 GSRELLAA
+435 GSRELLAV

>member
-1 MFRHKHKHPAFKA
+1 MFRHKHPAFKA

-34 TDGAEAAAAFRTVWP
+34 TDGAEAAAAFRAVWP
-49 TLAVCCAGGG
+49 TLAVCCAGG

-64 WAGAAAPLP
+64 WAGCAALP
-73 LRVSALF
+73 LRVSAIF
-80 SAMGM
+80 SALGM
-85 ALQVSLHPANANELK
+85 ALQVSLHPANATELK
-100 IFCLLAFVGCICTSI
+100 LFCLLAFVGCICTSI
-115 VFALLRVIPQTQTLI
+115 VFALLRVMPQTLI
-130 YNLCVIG
+130 YNFCVAG

-146 VLTKPLN
+146 FFSKPIN
-153 SVFAWVSVGGHSFQW
+153 STYAWVSVGGHSFQL
-168 TEALKLILVIGF
+168 TEVVKLILIIGF
-180 SAAVTND
+180 SAAVTNE
-187 AWNEGVRFRAAL
+187 AWHEAVQFRAAL

-204 YAGGFFILNELGTLL
+204 CTGGFFMLNELGTLL
-219 VCLLDCGVMA
+219 ACLLDCGVMA

-234 IKRTLSLVAFGALT
+234 IKHTLSLVAFGALT
-248 GGAGYAFL
+248 GGVGYAFL

-295 SQELSSSAYQAYTT
+295 SQELSSSAYQSYTT

-323 YRVSTPVGDSDLIL
+323 YRVSTPVADSDLIL
-337 CTLANRGGW
+337 ATLANRGGW
-346 ICLLLALFGT
+346 ICLLLALIGT

-364 LLSTRCGGW
+364 LLSMRCGGW

-384 VGLAGLVNLF
+384 VGLSAILNLF
-394 STASLLLIGVQFPFL
+394 SATSLLLIGIPFPFL
-409 GAGGSSFI
+409 GAGGSNFLI
-417 CSWAA
+417 SWGS

>member
-34 TDGAEAAAAFRTVWP
+34 TDGAEAAAAFRAVWP
-49 TLAVCCAGGG
+49 TLAVCCAGG

-64 WAGAAAPLP
+64 WAGAAALP
-73 LRVSALF
+73 FQVVSIL
-80 SAMGM
+80 SAVGM
-85 ALQVSLHPANANELK
+85 ALQTSLHPANAYELK
-100 IFCLLAFVGCICTSI
+100 FFCLLAFVGCICTAL
-115 VFALLRVIPQTQTLI
+115 VFALLRVMPQTVVYTFCI
-130 YNLCVIG
+130 ITSV
-137 SAVSFLFLR
+137 VSFLFLR
-146 VLTKPLN
+146 VFSKPIN
-153 SVFAWVSVGGHSFQW
+153 STWAWVSVAGHSFQL

-187 AWNEGVRFRAAL
+187 AWNEGVRFRAVL

-204 YAGGFFILNELGTLL
+204 CTGGFFMANELGTLL
-219 VCLLDCGVMA
+219 VCILDFGVMA
-229 LLYCS
+229 ILYCS
-234 IKRTLSLVAFGALT
+234 VKYIFSLFAFGALT
-248 GGAGYAFL
+248 GGVGYAFL

-283 QYYGVSSFSSYS
+283 HYFGISDFSTLSSK
-295 SQELSSSAYQAYTT
+295 EVSSSAYQAYTT

-323 YRVSTPVGDSDLIL
+323 YRVSTPVADSDLIL
-337 CTLANRGGW
+337 ATLANRGGW
-346 ICLLLALFGT
+346 ICLLLTLLGT
-356 FLLIIASL
+356 FLLILASL

>member
-21 VVLCVALQGYVAR
+21 VVLCAALEWYVSH
-34 TDGAEAAAAFRTVWP
+34 TDGAEAAATFRTVWP
-49 TLAVCCAGGG
+49 TLAVYCAGG

-64 WAGAAAPLP
+64 WTGAAALP
-73 LRVSALF
+73 LRVSAIF

-115 VFALLRVIPQTQTLI
+115 VFALPRVMPQTLI
-130 YNLCVIG
+130 YNFCVAG

-146 VLTKPLN
+146 FFSKPIN
-153 SVFAWVSVGGHSFQW
+153 STYAWVSVGGHSFQL
-168 TEALKLILVIGF
+168 TEVVKLILIIGF

-204 YAGGFFILNELGTLL
+204 YAGGFFVLNELGTLL

-234 IKRTLSLVAFGALT
+234 IKHTLSLVAFGALT
-248 GGAGYAFL
+248 GGVGYAFL

-295 SQELSSSAYQAYTT
+295 SQELSNSAYQAYTT

-323 YRVSTPVGDSDLIL
+323 YRVSTPVADSDLIL
-337 CTLANRGGW
+337 ATLANRGGW
-346 ICLLLALFGT
+346 ICLLLALLGT
-356 FLLIIASL
+356 FLLILASL

-443 SQITEEDVS
+443 SQITKEDVS